1 MTSRAACRACSV
13 AAALAVEQ
21 AGAWSC
27 CVRESDWERLGPR
40 TYPRVRS
47 VYVDTS
53 HRVDVYVLHV
63 HVCAN
68 ERSTGDPTG
77 PRTGVRDTIQG
88 STDHATRDGAR
99 RRRGRDRPE
108 NRRGIYRRT
117 RECTPPRRTS
127 GSAAATA
134 RTLRGIERVAV
145 RRDETT
151 FTCFT
156 NGNLS
161 GLVHVHA
168 GSTHIP
174 CGRPQRDLAEI
185 SPVACTA
192 RPQ

>member
-1 MTSRAACRACSV
+1 MPSVQRRRSAGRGAGWSVVVLRA
-13 AAALAVEQ
+13 
-21 AGAWSC
+21 G
-27 CVRESDWERLGPR
+27 ERLGASWSADVSACAVCICGHKSPR
-40 TYPRVRS
+40 RRLCVTE
-47 VYVDTS
+47 
-53 HRVDVYVLHV
+53 LHV